1 MIARKQT
8 TSAKGSP
15 EIAPEKLQALEIAP
29 DSLPQGMA
37 VVRQQSDVKDTE
49 ETPTAHPMPAGPDEF
64 EESDRMLVSA
74 ESLDEK
80 KTFFRR
86 ELARQKS
93 LGEIEGRRASFWSME
108 PLTLPRAS
116 ICGRYLHDERINEN
130 RKHVQVDEQ
139 VLYGDISKHAPHH
152 LSEAAKK
159 HVKCAQAPAN
169 PKESKAA
176 ANYFIKDLKRR
187 VELLFKSRF
196 LQRDGDQFWLNA
208 LGARVFNRWPWWS
221 SRDDDDEPRLD
232 SEPLHPSNPGE
243 RKPS

>member
-130 RKHVQVDEQ
+130 RKHIHVHEQ
-139 VLYGDISKHAPHH
+139 VVYGELFKLAPHH

-159 HVKCAQAPAN
+159 HVKCAQAPTA
-169 PKESKAA
+169 PSESKAA
-176 ANYFIKDLKRR
+176 ASYFIKDWKRR
-187 VELLFKSRF
+187 IDLLFKLKF
-196 LQRDGDQFWLNA
+196 LEREGDRFWLSG
-208 LGARVFNRWPWWS
+208 LGARVFNRWPWWT
-221 SRDDDDEPRLD
+221 SRNDDEDPRLD
-232 SEPLHPSNPGE
+232 SEPPDPPTTGK